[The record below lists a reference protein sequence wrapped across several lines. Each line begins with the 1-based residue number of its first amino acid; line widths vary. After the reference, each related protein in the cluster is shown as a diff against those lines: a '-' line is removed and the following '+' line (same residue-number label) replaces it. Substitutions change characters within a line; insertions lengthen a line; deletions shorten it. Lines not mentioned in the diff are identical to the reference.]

1 MAYNVLKYKRIE
13 GDKRAT
19 SQQAWNEPVLWPLI
33 LLLLILLLSA
43 IPAIRDYRARERSR
57 AL

>member
-1 MAYNVLKYKRIE
+1 MANNTLKYKRIKGAE
-13 GDKRAT
+13 RVAK
-19 SQQAWNEPVLWPLI
+19 QQAWNKPVLWPLI
-33 LLLLILLLSA
+33 LLGVILLISA

>member
-1 MAYNVLKYKRIE
+1 MANNTLKYKRINGSE
-13 GDKRAT
+13 RTEK
-19 SQQAWNEPVLWPLI
+19 QQAWNAPVLWPLFLLGAI
-33 LLLLILLLSA
+33 LIVSA